1 MYPRQYFDTY
11 WRTDLRDEVF
21 VAMPFHDEFNQVW
34 QDAIRPAIEQDHLLK
49 LAAKRVDT
57 SVLSGSIIVDI
68 LDGIAHSRLVF
79 ADVSVCREGK
89 WAGQRNGNVMYEVGL
104 THALRQVEEIIL
116 VRCDNDEI
124 NFDLAGIRVNQYDR
138 KEIQST
144 KILFSRLVA
153 DSLRA
158 IDQSK
163 SLQVQ
168 RAIDA
173 LDIDSLEYLTLF
185 GEEIGFIGPNPQKM
199 GEVLISVSKKASL
212 ARLQSLGIIKCVPV
226 NNLSIPTI
234 PNFHWTKFGEAVL
247 KQLGFRR

>member
-21 VAMPFHDEFNQVW
+21 VVMPFHNEFDPVW
-34 QDAIRPAIEQDHLLK
+34 HDTIRPAIEQEQQVK
-49 LAAKRVDT
+49 LTAKRVDT

-68 LDGIAHSRLVF
+68 LDGIAHSLLVF
-79 ADVSVCREGK
+79 ADVSVCHAGK

-116 VRCDNDEI
+116 VRCDNEEI
-124 NFDLAGIRVNQYDR
+124 NFDLAGIRVNQYEREDI
-138 KEIQST
+138 KST
-144 KILFSRLVA
+144 RSLFARLVA

-158 IDQSK
+158 VNQSK
-163 SLQVQ
+163 SLKVQ

-185 GEEIGFIGPNPQKM
+185 GKDIGFVGPNPNTM
-199 GEVLISVSKKASL
+199 SEVLVSVSKKAAL

-226 NNLSIPTI
+226 RNTSI

-247 KQLGFRR
+247 KQLGFRG